1 MHGALAANF
10 LQLGHGKG
18 GFGGQGGFW
27 ETVLGDWFGGL
38 VGGVIGNLLALR
50 RLCRVPRYLGTRVLL
65 INDGVSATYK
75 SRGSGEQGGETVD
88 YLPPNFQRSWRRMM
102 RPKPL

>member
-1 MHGALAANF
+1 MVHLPPTFYNLATEKVDLVDKA
-10 LQLGHGKG
+10 
-18 GFGGQGGFW
+18 GFGRL
-27 ETVLGDWFGGL
+27 VLGDWFGGL
-38 VGGVIGNLLALR
+38 VGSVIGNLLTLR
-50 RLCRVPRYLGTRVLL
+50 RLCRVPGYLGTRVLL

-75 SRGSGEQGGETVD
+75 SRCRGEQGGETVD